1 MCNTQ
6 DVNVSQHIVYR
17 YVNWKRA
24 SNGEQVTFNEA
35 AVPYSYTFGSN
46 VCGDYIR
53 INGESYIVS
62 SVENLYTHL
71 KRMFDKQ

>member
-1 MCNTQ
+1 MVRQ
-6 DVNVSQHIVYR
+6 EDLNVPQHVVYR

-35 AVPYSYTFGSN
+35 SVPCSYTFGSN
-46 VCGDYIR
+46 VCGDYVR
-53 INGESYIVS
+53 INGENYIVS

-71 KRMFDKQ
+71 KKLFGS